1 MEDIEKLYITLKK
14 SNLYSNSFKEF
25 VELYQ
30 DDEYKK
36 QVHDVIV
43 DKGLYTNDFNTFT
56 SDYALPVIVEEAE
69 TPSKIEESIE
79 ENEKTK
85 TEELGFFDQVINNIY
100 QNTPLKPN
108 TKFSFKEYFD
118 SYKDNL
124 QKAVEKVEVIT
135 SNPVDIKTQLDEDL
149 SNNISSET
157 LSTIENYIENTPFG
171 NIQIL
176 KYATEGGEVPKGLE
190 NIDTKE
196 LKTYY
201 DITSKSEKKGK
212 KATITSNSLADA
224 GMFDLKEQLVGK
236 SNPTV
241 NGIGIHDHLLA
252 NKAEDRDVLNEIFTN
267 TNIDTRDKY
276 RELNSY
282 LKEAYPDYT
291 FKHVHTSA
299 SSSYAR
305 AGNPY
310 ESITMIAPNGEEKLI
325 MGERNIKG
333 RTIETI
339 PSMVKTNIIDFVDKH
354 GININKYKIKG
365 ATIDREIEK
374 MDKQIQLSPE
384 QLAKVNAPVSFDA
397 IYTTNV
403 RFVGAGRDAEKIETT
418 SVSFPHQKELTD
430 AEKILNKNI
439 AAQNQFLPEGE
450 KLPNATEDEIKQKAR
465 ELVRYNRKTD
475 LQEDNFTKELEEN
488 EELKGKY
495 QYLARYK
502 KDKNYLKVV
511 AGQEML
517 NNMLNK
523 DQAAVEKRIDQIL
536 LTEKTFFDSN
546 SNDFVEYINPELKNK
561 IRNGYTPI
569 NGVDYVQLEN
579 GTQVDITIWNE
590 YLKNVN
596 DQNTYVEEVKT
607 LNTQIQD
614 NISKLDD
621 TDIQL
626 RLLGKNYDTFQKFGA
641 GLKVNTA
648 RLFHTFGYY
657 VGKVVKYGLEGAET
671 VLKENAIAPDFIVKN
686 QLSKDLNNWLMS
698 EDKNFNKWSG
708 EVMSKYAKDVK
719 FENAFT
725 SIDNFGRFAVQ
736 ELYTQ
741 APIYGSFLVGGV
753 YGAGFLS
760 VSTAGGKLGEL
771 DQEDLASGK
780 YRSEW
785 EKFLVSNAYG
795 GAELLGSLP
804 SLAVL
809 KTGKSFFA
817 KIASQERRFNQS
829 IFSTI
834 KSEIPKAVGEI
845 SIDLAGESA
854 TQVIQNGIDGNPNTF
869 EGVGHAMF
877 TSGLFGV
884 SSVAIP
890 TTAGLALHY
899 FQNKPNYDEHTQLN
913 LQIAG
918 INETLYKTPGL
929 KPETRRALVEEK
941 KQLEQKAIE
950 NIKEIENLVL
960 NNMSKSAFQKYQYAV
975 SKQTKINKRAQEII
989 NDKSISKSERQR
1001 LLKIEKQNFDNITY
1015 EMDLF
1020 KNHKSFGNTFALLK
1034 HGLVEDQQ
1042 TYNRLMSE
1050 AETLLRKEKNLA
1062 PDVYFTTEELTNKAY
1077 DLYLKENIINKAKSA
1092 KKSNGITIEV
1102 AETNKEAR
1110 DLINKAENLS
1120 DKDKSD
1126 ILIKIDNGTLNGLD
1140 NIDGKSFI
1148 FMENAVANGR
1158 TSTIVHETGHQVF
1171 RKIFGEGQADFQP
1184 MVQTISS
1191 WLESTD
1197 PEMLNVIRLKQ
1208 TKSDNAKI
1216 NAEEFVAEF
1225 LEQIDQG
1232 NIDFEN
1238 TDNRRLAS
1246 LFGLVAT
1253 DIMSKNGGFDLE
1265 IKGEADAVNFLVNL
1279 AAKIRTGT
1287 LTETDI
1293 QAAKESDVIKGIQT
1307 DVESKTGVK
1316 TSLESRTDETSG
1328 EKQKRQ
1334 DKRNTDVAEIYDEYA
1349 EGKTNKE
1356 WREFLDTPRGSRVL
1370 GNMINMYY
1378 PDMIASAIKNKAPEP
1393 LEVASES
1400 IEPLIKHIKAFN
1412 PQQNTDLA
1420 GYVGGY
1426 LGLKV
1431 GTGAKRVAA
1440 KTPTISM
1447 EKEGVR
1453 EVAEKQSVEETTT
1466 KETKPVREGIK
1477 LADRLGDDAKKISEK
1492 VKKMK
1497 PVLEGK
1503 TYKTLKDLAPD
1514 DTQRMF
1520 GITPKPGNLSKAD
1533 VKNAQAFI
1541 RKNADILLAMLPE
1554 GTTVGGKA
1562 TGVQKVLLDAFYTK
1576 GRRVKAAKTGSTQ
1589 GLATQTKKPDIKISE
1604 FLEVFGIT
1612 PAGQPNVSD
1621 RNTSSRIK
1629 ALVDQ
1634 TGKLL
1639 TNQAIREVT
1648 PDAPKEIAEGKSR
1661 VMFSED
1667 KFENETNW
1675 KTIPQ
1680 KLGLDAI
1687 KTNTLQ
1693 GKQEAIDVL
1702 FFGNESL
1709 GLEPI
1714 VREFPKSFIIDNIGT
1729 FSNGGVNVS
1738 IKDSEGNKKQFTKNG
1753 KKIDLREYTL
1763 KDGTTIRNNN
1773 PKFDSKEIQLQVK
1786 PVGNFLFA
1794 NKLQVLDA
1802 IDKTEKLANEEGVNA
1817 FAAEDSKVAKAIKRQ
1832 SYKNLES
1839 DMKKSSFKEDQKEA
1853 RQGFK
1858 EILSIFN
1865 ELIQSNPQYAPAIV
1879 ALMSSTS
1886 GGQGH
1891 FMRKGSIA
1899 EFFNTLN
1906 TINVEE
1912 HTSPASD
1919 LAKFLVNRMVD
1930 GNFDEYVDAA
1940 LDGYFQ
1946 GSLPRVFDLML
1957 KGDGFNYIKNI
1968 PKEYRFDVLTG
1979 LKSVWIRYFNPK
1991 VNAQV
1996 RYDKKT
2002 KKYYKGIDPNVII
2015 LSNGK
2020 SIAENF
2026 GLKVDSKFLN
2036 PEVIAFQQKLLFEIF
2051 NGDITQAVAK
2061 QRLQKALPVEMS
2073 KNKTNKKV
2081 DIPLVNESGV
2091 VKASEDMSMED
2102 VLNKA
2107 ASLDEAL
2114 RNARNPKAPVKK
2126 IRVFDFDDT
2135 LARTKSNVLY
2145 TMPDGTTGKLT
2156 AEEFAQRGDEMLA
2169 EGAVWDFSEFN
2180 KVMDGKKGPLFEV
2193 AKKIQDARGSED
2205 IFVLTARAPE
2215 ASPAIKEFLDAIG
2228 LNLPIENIS
2237 GLGDSS
2243 PFAKSNW
2250 IVDKAAEGYND
2261 FYFADDHMANVKA
2274 VRDALEVLDV
2284 KSKTQQAKIKFSEDM
2299 NMDFNTI
2306 LEESKGVDR
2315 FKVFSDVKA
2324 KIRGARARRQRFFI
2338 PPSAEDFQ
2346 GLLYPTLG
2354 KGSQGERHLE
2364 FYDKAL
2370 FKPYAQA
2377 MENLATDRNNLM
2389 QDFKALKKDL
2399 DVPKDLRKQTKS
2411 GFTNEQAVRVYLWNK
2426 TGQEIPG
2433 ISKTDLKELTDIIEN
2448 DPKLKVFADQILS
2461 ITKGDGYSKPGR
2473 SWQAGTITTDL
2484 IQILNE
2490 TKRAKYLETWQEN
2503 VDIIFS
2509 KDNMNKL
2516 EAIFGPKYVEALK
2529 HSLARMKV
2537 GRNRIEGG
2545 NRLSNRVLDY
2555 INNSTG
2561 AIMFFNMRSAL
2572 LQTISAANF
2581 INWSFNNPAKA
2592 GIAFANQPQ
2601 YWKDFVKLMNSDYLT
2616 DRRNGLKLNINE
2628 SEIADAAKTSKNKA
2642 KAVVSYI
2649 IEKGYIPT
2657 KFADSFAIATGG
2669 ATFYRNR
2676 INDLIKNEG
2685 LSEAAAEKQAMQEFR
2700 KTSEISQQSSDPSK
2714 ISQQQSTDLGRIILQ
2729 FVNTPM
2735 QYARI
2740 QKRAVQ
2746 DLANRRGDDKTNL
2759 SKIAYYGIMQNL
2771 MFNALQSGLFALG
2784 FGDFGEEEENKKIID
2799 VANGG
2804 VDSLLRGIGFAGIT
2818 VQTLKNLGIDIF
2830 RRTKK
2835 DRPEYG
2841 DAWMKLLDFSPAIKS
2856 KVSKLRQAAYPFD
2869 SKKRRQEVFDKGFSL
2884 DNPAYESLAKVIT
2897 AATNIPIDRLFSK
2910 VNNIKGALDEE
2921 NETWQS
2927 IAMVL
2932 GWPEWQIKPKEK
2944 PLTEEQKKVRNE
2956 ANKVQRKKDAYK
2968 AAKGSTDYDT
2978 LKKLDSAQ
2986 QIKMLKGL
2994 GYGEYTIKKAKSE
3007 KEKIDLIIHKN
3018 SGGKIKVN
3026 KKEQDEAKYK
3036 ALKKDEQVAKLDS
3049 LGLSKDEI
3057 KALKYEKDRV
3067 KKLLELMEK

>member
-1 MEDIEKLYITLKK
+1 MEDIEQLYITLRN
-14 SNLYSNSFKEF
+14 SNLTNKSFEEF
-25 VELYQ
+25 IQLYK
-30 DDEYKK
+30 DDDYKSR
-36 QVHDVIV
+36 VHDAVV
-43 DKGLYTNDFNTFT
+43 DKGLYSSDFNKFT
-56 SDYALPVIVEEAE
+56 SDYKIPVSVDNDLLKNNLSQTIKSIQENTKSILDLTTAVA
-69 TPSKIEESIE
+69 EESTKGTKYE
-79 ENEKTK
+79 E
-85 TEELGFFDQVINNIY
+85 Q
-100 QNTPLKPN
+100 
-108 TKFSFKEYFD
+108 FSKLI
-118 SYKDNL
+118 KN
-124 QKAVEKVEVIT
+124 AVSLEDTIPTAPTITIDEVIT
-135 SNPVDIKTQLDEDL
+135 QDNYPGKIYSEEAKNIFASYKNNPA
-149 SNNISSET
+149 
-157 LSTIENYIENTPFG
+157 
-171 NIQIL
+171 L
-176 KYATEGGEVPKGLE
+176 KP
-190 NIDTKE
+190 I
-196 LKTYY
+196 Y
-201 DITSKSEKKGK
+201 DKIFNQSQRY
-212 KATITSNSLADA
+212 L
-224 GMFDLKEQLVGK
+224 GK

-241 NGIGIHDHLLA
+241 NGISIHAPLFAGNREDE
-252 NKAEDRDVLNEIFTN
+252 NKIEAVFKEGLDDRLPG
-267 TNIDTRDKY
+267 
-276 RELNSY
+276 
-282 LKEAYPDYT
+282 LKDFLGKAYPDYQ
-291 FKHVHTSA
+291 FKINVKGGA
-299 SSSYAR
+299 SNVF
-305 AGNPY
+305 GPGMFN
-310 ESITMIAPNGEEKLI
+310 ELVMIAPNGEEKI
-325 MGERNIKG
+325 ITTGVEDSPDDIRFN
-333 RTIETI
+333 
-339 PSMVKTNIIDFVDKH
+339 VIDFVDKH
-354 GININKYKIKG
+354 GINVDSYESLYYEQDEANKNWDKILNPTKVGFMGIGKGEKIYTKSQQERIDEVNDPDRYKAQPVNFGIYKTHINSAIDYFGVDEKYKTKLGRYDYTLPNSEELTQARLRYNKYRNIANKNRPKNDQIPE
-365 ATIDREIEK
+365 ATDEEIEK
-374 MDKQIQLSPE
+374 
-384 QLAKVNAPVSFDA
+384 
-397 IYTTNV
+397 Y
-403 RFVGAGRDAEKIETT
+403 
-418 SVSFPHQKELTD
+418 
-430 AEKILNKNI
+430 
-439 AAQNQFLPEGE
+439 
-450 KLPNATEDEIKQKAR
+450 AR
-465 ELVRYNRKTD
+465 EYE
-475 LQEDNFTKELEEN
+475 LQKLE
-488 EELKGKY
+488 
-495 QYLARYK
+495 
-502 KDKNYLKVV
+502 
-511 AGQEML
+511 QEFR
-517 NNMLNK
+517 
-523 DQAAVEKRIDQIL
+523 V
-536 LTEKTFFDSN
+536 
-546 SNDFVEYINPELKNK
+546 
-561 IRNGYTPI
+561 
-569 NGVDYVQLEN
+569 EN
-579 GTQVDITIWNE
+579 GTNYLEEHEEERQAIERFYGNVRSDRVNLNAIVAERNLKLVTLESPLIKSQVNFAKRVLNGE
-590 YLKNVN
+590 FNLKEDETTTDVNYVQGNPVSQEVYDRYNKAVEIALDYDERVRIAEDVSLNAIDKVN
-596 DQNTYVEEVKT
+596 DIDFQ
-607 LNTQIQD
+607 
-614 NISKLDD
+614 LD
-621 TDIQL
+621 
-626 RLLGKNYDTFQKFGA
+626 LLGRDYDTMAKFMTNVEVGFKSMGHGLAYGILGKGVQFVAYA
-641 GLKVNTA
+641 GGVDMVGDA
-648 RLFHTFGYY
+648 IGY
-657 VGKVVKYGLEGAET
+657 KLSEKAAEFEDW
-671 VLKENAIAPDFIVKN
+671 KR
-686 QLSKDLNNWLMS
+686 S
-698 EDKNFNKWSG
+698 ELDQYAHDVSFESAFDSWS
-708 EVMSKYAKDVK
+708 S
-719 FENAFT
+719 
-725 SIDNFGRFAVQ
+725 FGRFMAQ
-736 ELYTQ
+736 ETSTQIPILTSIIATGGYSPIMIGAYT
-741 APIYGSFLVGGV
+741 F
-753 YGAGFLS
+753 
-760 VSTAGGKLGEL
+760 GEKYREM
-771 DQEDLASGK
+771 DAEDFKSGEF
-780 YRSEW
+780 RSEW
-785 EKFLVSNAYG
+785 EKLGVSAGYSAFESILGTLPTWKILQRGHKYIKGPKHKDLYRKYSDAWKAENRKKYTQVLVYDPAIE
-795 GAELLGSLP
+795 AL
-804 SLAVL
+804 
-809 KTGKSFFA
+809 T
-817 KIASQERRFNQS
+817 
-829 IFSTI
+829 
-834 KSEIPKAVGEI
+834 
-845 SIDLAGESA
+845 ESA
-854 TQVIQNGIDGNPNTF
+854 TTMGQNLLDGRPIMENTGHSAFSGGMLGLVISGGPVSA
-869 EGVGHAMF
+869 GMAMK
-877 TSGLFGV
+877 
-884 SSVAIP
+884 
-890 TTAGLALHY
+890 Y
-899 FQNKPNYDEHTQLN
+899 FQNEPSYKEYYERTKE
-913 LQIAG
+913 ISG
-918 INETLYKTPGL
+918 INKLLEDKNLNPKVRKALENQKKTLEFEAESNL
-929 KPETRRALVEEK
+929 R
-941 KQLEQKAIE
+941 
-950 NIKEIENLVL
+950 EIENLTL
-960 NNMSKSAFQKYQYAV
+960 NNIGKDGFNRFNRATKEQEEIRDQAEEIYNTPVTGAFTNETKQKA
-975 SKQTKINKRAQEII
+975 
-989 NDKSISKSERQR
+989 
-1001 LLKIEKQNFDNITY
+1001 LKNLNEQFKENQFLR
-1015 EMDLF
+1015 DLF
-1020 KNHKSFGNTFALLK
+1020 RNHKSFGNEFALMGKFGNKAEKQRYQELK
-1034 HGLVEDQQ
+1034 
-1042 TYNRLMSE
+1042 TE
-1050 AETLLRKEKNLA
+1050 AENLIRKEKNKS
-1062 PDVYFTTEELTNKAY
+1062 PDFIPSNEDVMNKAY
-1077 DLYLKENIINKAKSA
+1077 DLYIQDYILKQAKAGKSSTGIDYEVAQTNEDA
-1092 KKSNGITIEV
+1092 KK
-1102 AETNKEAR
+1102 
-1110 DLINKAENLS
+1110 LINESNISEDQKQKIIEG
-1120 DKDKSD
+1120 
-1126 ILIKIDNGTLNGLD
+1126 IDNGTLNGLD
-1140 NIDGKSFI
+1140 DGTIDGKSYV
-1148 FMENAVANGR
+1148 FMQNAVANSR
-1158 TSTIVHETGHQVF
+1158 TSTLPHETAHKVF
-1171 RKIFGEGQADFQP
+1171 KKIFGDKQADFTP
-1184 MVQTISS
+1184 MQKQIID
-1191 WLESTD
+1191 WLAKTD
-1197 PEMLNVIRLKQ
+1197 QVDLIEVINQKQ
-1208 TKSDNAKI
+1208 TRNADPKI
-1216 NAEEFVAEF
+1216 QAEEFIAEF
-1225 LEQIDQG
+1225 LEQVNQG
-1232 NIDFEN
+1232 NIDFN
-1238 TDNRRLAS
+1238 KTDNKNLAA
-1246 LFGLVAT
+1246 LFGYMTT
-1253 DIMSKNGGFDLE
+1253 DIMSKDAGFELDL
-1265 IKGEADAVNFLVNL
+1265 KGQADAVNFLVTL
-1279 AAKIRTGT
+1279 AAKLRTGT

-1293 QAAKESDVIKGIQT
+1293 KAAKESDVIKGIQT

-1334 DKRNTDVAEIYDEYA
+1334 DKRNTDVAKIYDESA

-1378 PDMIASAIKNKAPEP
+1378 PDMVASAIKNKAPEP

-1453 EVAEKQSVEETTT
+1453 EVAEKQAVEETAT

-1477 LADRLGDDAKKISEK
+1477 LAERLGDDAKKISEK

-1520 GITPKPGNLSKAD
+1520 GITPKPGNLTKTD

-1576 GRRVKAAKTGSTQ
+1576 GRRVKAAKTGSKA
-1589 GLATQTKKPDIKISE
+1589 GLATQTKRPDIKISE

-1648 PDAPKEIAEGKSR
+1648 LDAPKEISEGKSR
-1661 VMFSED
+1661 VMFSEEVEGIIQVSGD
-1667 KFENETNW
+1667 FEGDVKNINGLL
-1675 KTIPQ
+1675 KQ
-1680 KLGLDAI
+1680 ALGESIYKHDT
-1687 KTNTLQ
+1687 KEN
-1693 GKQEAIDVL
+1693 ID
-1702 FFGNESL
+1702 
-1709 GLEPI
+1709 
-1714 VREFPKSFIIDNIGT
+1714 
-1729 FSNGGVNVS
+1729 
-1738 IKDSEGNKKQFTKNG
+1738 
-1753 KKIDLREYTL
+1753 
-1763 KDGTTIRNNN
+1763 
-1773 PKFDSKEIQLQVK
+1773 
-1786 PVGNFLFA
+1786 
-1794 NKLQVLDA
+1794 
-1802 IDKTEKLANEEGVNA
+1802 
-1817 FAAEDSKVAKAIKRQ
+1817 
-1832 SYKNLES
+1832 
-1839 DMKKSSFKEDQKEA
+1839 
-1853 RQGFK
+1853 
-1858 EILSIFN
+1858 
-1865 ELIQSNPQYAPAIV
+1865 
-1879 ALMSSTS
+1879 
-1886 GGQGH
+1886 
-1891 FMRKGSIA
+1891 
-1899 EFFNTLN
+1899 EFFNEVE
-1906 TINVEE
+1906 NVWAPVLPKSLI
-1912 HTSPASD
+1912 TKTVLRPS
-1919 LAKFLVNRMVD
+1919 NRILKNKGKIEIDVD
-1930 GNFDEYVDAA
+1930 GKKMTTDEYFTNKRNEFLNKKIKYGKEFTGEGSKFKYGKNYGKYFGLTPSAINKANESGKIKQINKMHASMHKQLWQRINKSIRQDPKNAKMWGNYLSLVAQDTEHPHRMGAEMIGWSMNPKGYKGRLYEWEHAMPATRAYLYLMQASLMPELNFDVAYELVMNNFKLIA
-1940 LDGYFQ
+1940 LDRYDDN
-1946 GSLPRVFDLML
+1946 VKL
-1957 KGDGFNYIKNI
+1957 KGSGRNTSMGQDWNLIT
-1968 PKEYRFDVLTG
+1968 DSW
-1979 LKSVWIRYFNPK
+1979 LKRYFDDP
-1991 VNAQV
+1991 VAAIES
-1996 RYDKKT
+1996 
-2002 KKYYKGIDPNVII
+2002 GIDPSSIMGLNNKTFDQEFNIDRSGNP
-2015 LSNGK
+2015 LSKTLIK
-2020 SIAENF
+2020 SIS
-2026 GLKVDSKFLN
+2026 D
-2036 PEVIAFQQKLLFEIF
+2036 
-2051 NGDITQAVAK
+2051 AK
-2061 QRLQKALPVEMS
+2061 Q
-2073 KNKTNKKV
+2073 KV

-2091 VKASEDMSMED
+2091 IKLSEDMSMED

-2284 KSKTQQAKIKFSEDM
+2284 KSKVQQAKIKFSEDM
-2299 NMDFNTI
+2299 NMEFNTI

-2354 KGSQGERHLE
+2354 KGKQGERHLE

-2399 DVPKDLRKQTKS
+2399 DVPKDLRKQTES

-2433 ISKTDLKELTDIIEN
+2433 LSKTDLKELTDIIEN

-2490 TKRAKYLETWQEN
+2490 AKRAKYLETWQEN

-2700 KTSEISQQSSDPSK
+2700 KTSEISQQSSDPSR

-2740 QKRAVQ
+2740 QKRAIQ
-2746 DLANRRGDDKTNL
+2746 DLANRRGDDKTNI

-2784 FGDFGEEEENKKIID
+2784 FGAFGEEEENRKIID
-2799 VANGG
+2799 VANGS

-2830 RRTKK
+2830 RRSKK

-2897 AATNIPIDRLFSK
+2897 AATNVPIDRLFSK

-2932 GWPEWQIKPKEK
+2932 GWPGWQIKPKEK
-2944 PLTEEQKKVRNE
+2944 PLTEEQKKARNE
-2956 ANKVQRKKDAYK
+2956 ANKIQRKKDAYK

-2986 QIKMLKGL
+2986 QIKMLKSL

-3007 KEKIDLIIHKN
+3007 KEKIDLIIYKN
-3018 SGGKIKVN
+3018 SGGEIKVN
-3026 KKEQDEAKYK
+3026 KKEEDQAKYK
-3036 ALKKDEQVAKLDS
+3036 ALNKDEQVAKLDS

>member
-1 MEDIEKLYITLKK
+1 MEDIEQLYITLRN
-14 SNLYSNSFKEF
+14 SNLTNKSFKEF
-25 VELYQ
+25 VQLYE
-30 DDEYKK
+30 DDDYKSR
-36 QVHDVIV
+36 VHDAVV
-43 DKGLYTNDFNTFT
+43 DKGLYSGDFNKFT
-56 SDYALPVIVEEAE
+56 SDYAMPVAPTVPSITSVTDEILKIGSDVFDKLSVKLNTPIDDIGKSEYQFNQEIKDIDEDVLNKINTQLNKIKEQSLKQRASLGE
-69 TPSKIEESIE
+69 TRPLNATNLVDFIQANPEQGI
-79 ENEKTK
+79 
-85 TEELGFFDQVINNIY
+85 TEEVLKKYKTALSKKEEVKIND
-100 QNTPLKPN
+100 TF
-108 TKFSFKEYFD
+108 TKENFP
-118 SYKDNL
+118 
-124 QKAVEKVEVIT
+124 QK
-135 SNPVDIKTQLDEDL
+135 
-149 SNNISSET
+149 
-157 LSTIENYIENTPFG
+157 TIEDSPYLTLTWDNYYS
-171 NIQIL
+171 Q
-176 KYATEGGEVPKGLE
+176 KYAGKANPK
-190 NIDTKE
+190 I
-196 LKTYY
+196 
-201 DITSKSEKKGK
+201 
-212 KATITSNSLADA
+212 
-224 GMFDLKEQLVGK
+224 
-236 SNPTV
+236 
-241 NGIGIHDHLLA
+241 NGIGIHDHMFA
-252 NKAEDRDVLNEIFTN
+252 AGYEDNFKLF
-267 TNIDTRDKY
+267 
-276 RELNSY
+276 REYGILDPGEEFSRAVQY
-282 LKEAYPDYT
+282 LTEAYPDYS
-291 FKHVHTSA
+291 FKVEKTQGTTMPYATS
-299 SSSYAR
+299 SQKDTHK
-305 AGNPY
+305 
-310 ESITMIAPNGEEKLI
+310 IIMTAPNGNSTVLDETTQKS
-325 MGERNIKG
+325 RNID
-333 RTIETI
+333 ET
-339 PSMVKTNIIDFVDKH
+339 VLKTNLVDFVDKN
-354 GININKYKIKG
+354 GINIDAYKSLYYKQDEKFKELDEITALKYNQITKLKDLESELRTDATTFDIKQEVDISRMATAGEYDMDVKYEDVQPYKEELEQAKQILLKQQKIDKELYPDNPFIDGPISAEDIQDKAIEIIINNKKAEYKRDNLTNYLEANEDEKQAAYRYYANAKSDRKNTSAIAAQLEFENVVSKSDSIKNDVDFMNSVLAGEKNIDPNKATGNTYTINNNLVDETTYNLFLNKAKVVENYKLEYDAAYEQTVKTTDALEDLNLQLNLLGRDYDTLAKFGNNIKLGFASIAAGLAYSVGKVTQG
-365 ATIDREIEK
+365 ATWLVNEDAAGDIGDFLGDQAMEFEDWKQSSRDEYALDVSFDNAFNDINSFGRFVSQEVSTQIPILTTIIATGGTASPFVIGGYTFGEKYMSMDAEDYRTGNFRSESEKFLTSLGYGASEAIFGTLPTSRILGRGQAYIRQAGKKSLLDYRNAIKLGWKKQLPRVLVYEPLLEGGSEGLTQMTQNLIDGRPIMENVDHAFFSGGMMGVGMSTAPVITGMAMSNFQSPALYTEY
-374 MDKQIQLSPE
+374 MDKQKQIGYLNEFLNQGL
-384 QLAKVNAPVSFDA
+384 DA
-397 IYTTNV
+397 STV
-403 RFVGAGRDAEKIETT
+403 
-418 SVSFPHQKELTD
+418 
-430 AEKILNKNI
+430 KNI
-439 AAQNQFLPEGE
+439 E
-450 KLPNATEDEIKQKAR
+450 KQKAKLQAESDANLR
-465 ELVRYNRKTD
+465 DIENLTIND
-475 LQEDNFTKELEEN
+475 LSKNSFNKFNEATVKQ
-488 EELKGKY
+488 EELRTE
-495 QYLARYK
+495 A
-502 KDKNYLKVV
+502 KD
-511 AGQEML
+511 
-517 NNMLNK
+517 
-523 DQAAVEKRIDQIL
+523 IL
-536 LTEKTFFDSN
+536 E
-546 SNDFVEYINPELKNK
+546 SNDFDGNTEL
-561 IRNGYTPI
+561 R
-569 NGVDYVQLEN
+569 DAL
-579 GTQVDITIWNE
+579 
-590 YLKNVN
+590 L
-596 DQNTYVEEVKT
+596 
-607 LNTQIQD
+607 
-614 NISKLDD
+614 
-621 TDIQL
+621 TD
-626 RLLGKNYDTFQKFGA
+626 
-641 GLKVNTA
+641 
-648 RLFHTFGYY
+648 
-657 VGKVVKYGLEGAET
+657 
-671 VLKENAIAPDFIVKN
+671 
-686 QLSKDLNNWLMS
+686 LSKEFD
-698 EDKNFNKWSG
+698 
-708 EVMSKYAKDVK
+708 
-719 FENAFT
+719 
-725 SIDNFGRFAVQ
+725 I
-736 ELYTQ
+736 
-741 APIYGSFLVGGV
+741 
-753 YGAGFLS
+753 
-760 VSTAGGKLGEL
+760 
-771 DQEDLASGK
+771 
-780 YRSEW
+780 
-785 EKFLVSNAYG
+785 
-795 GAELLGSLP
+795 
-804 SLAVL
+804 
-809 KTGKSFFA
+809 
-817 KIASQERRFNQS
+817 
-829 IFSTI
+829 
-834 KSEIPKAVGEI
+834 
-845 SIDLAGESA
+845 
-854 TQVIQNGIDGNPNTF
+854 
-869 EGVGHAMF
+869 
-877 TSGLFGV
+877 
-884 SSVAIP
+884 
-890 TTAGLALHY
+890 
-899 FQNKPNYDEHTQLN
+899 
-913 LQIAG
+913 LQ
-918 INETLYKTPGL
+918 YK
-929 KPETRRALVEEK
+929 R
-941 KQLEQKAIE
+941 
-950 NIKEIENLVL
+950 
-960 NNMSKSAFQKYQYAV
+960 
-975 SKQTKINKRAQEII
+975 
-989 NDKSISKSERQR
+989 
-1001 LLKIEKQNFDNITY
+1001 
-1015 EMDLF
+1015 DLF
-1020 KNHKSFGNTFALLK
+1020 RNHKSFGNAFALMEN
-1034 HGLVEDQQ
+1034 G
-1042 TYNRLMSE
+1042 TE
-1050 AETLLRKEKNLA
+1050 AEQVRYQELKTQAEENIRSKKDKS
-1062 PDVYFTTEELTNKAY
+1062 PDYIPDNAEVMNEAY
-1077 DLYLKENIINKAKSA
+1077 DLFVQDNIESRINSA
-1092 KKSNGITIEV
+1092 KKSNGVSFEV
-1102 AETNKEAR
+1102 ARTNQDAKDVVNNSESLNDKQKQEIIEKIEA
-1110 DLINKAENLS
+1110 
-1120 DKDKSD
+1120 
-1126 ILIKIDNGTLNGLD
+1126 GTLNGVD
-1140 NIDGKSFI
+1140 DIDGKSYV
-1148 FMENAVANGR
+1148 FMENAISNER
-1158 TSTIVHETGHQVF
+1158 TSTIIHEPGHQVF
-1171 RKIFGEGQADFQP
+1171 KKILGEGQADFKP
-1184 MVQTISS
+1184 MVDQISA
-1191 WLESTD
+1191 WLKNTD
-1197 PEMLNVIRLKQ
+1197 PDMLNVIIEKQ
-1208 TKSDNAKI
+1208 SKSDDAKV
-1216 NAEEFVAEF
+1216 NSEEFVMEF
-1225 LEQIDQG
+1225 LEQVDQG
-1232 NIDFEN
+1232 NINFDKTN
-1238 TDNRRLAS
+1238 NKRLAS
-1246 LFGLVAT
+1246 LFGYMTT
-1253 DIMSKNGGFDLE
+1253 DVLSKNGGFDLE

-1293 QAAKESDVIKGIQT
+1293 QAAKESDVIKSIQT

-1334 DKRNTDVAEIYDEYA
+1334 DKRNTDVAEIYDESA

-1378 PDMIASAIKNKAPEP
+1378 PDMVASAIRNKAPEP

-1420 GYVGGY
+1420 GYVGSY

-1453 EVAEKQSVEETTT
+1453 EVAEKQAVEETTT

-1477 LADRLGDDAKKISEK
+1477 LAERLGDDAKKISEK

-1520 GITPKPGNLSKAD
+1520 GITPKPGNLTKAD

-1576 GRRVKAAKTGSTQ
+1576 GRRVKAAKTGSKA
-1589 GLATQTKKPDIKISE
+1589 GLATQTKRPDIKISE

-1639 TNQAIREVT
+1639 TNQAIREVA

-1667 KFENETNW
+1667 VIKPRGVKENIIYIQEQAGVKPLQTKGEERIESVDYLMNEYFPKLIEEFGDAAQFLLKSSTISPSGNEGVSFNKDGSIKKTGGAIGRDQLFINTIA
-1675 KTIPQ
+1675 KTIKSKPETQ
-1680 KLGLDAI
+1680 KLLDEGKLGQLQDILNLINNQDLKSNPKLDAI
-1687 KTNTLQ
+1687 KTATLPQ
-1693 GKQEAIDVL
+1693 KTPNLQRNIQSRNEHKEGSKAILDTMKKMYDSNKNFFSGIAFMLYNANANSAMYRNLAQLIGFEKGSGKNNAREEHMYQAGPWAQRALEAITKNKKVFDAFNKWQADNYYQETITKNSEKLVD
-1702 FFGNESL
+1702 GKYQIEGGGVWNA
-1709 GLEPI
+1709 
-1714 VREFPKSFIIDNIGT
+1714 KSQEHPYMKEQMDIAMRTGD
-1729 FSNGGVNVS
+1729 FSNVPSPDLRKYNEYFHLNPNNIIREGISDAKRYNVEVS
-1738 IKDSEGNKKQFTKNG
+1738 KSLDINPDVVALQSKLIYEQIIG
-1753 KKIDLREYTL
+1753 KID
-1763 KDGTTIRNNN
+1763 
-1773 PKFDSKEIQLQVK
+1773 
-1786 PVGNFLFA
+1786 A
-1794 NKLQVLDA
+1794 
-1802 IDKTEKLANEEGVNA
+1802 KT
-1817 FAAEDSKVAKAIKRQ
+1817 AKAQ
-1832 SYKNLES
+1832 LE
-1839 DMKKSSFKEDQKEA
+1839 
-1853 RQGFK
+1853 
-1858 EILSIFN
+1858 L
-1865 ELIQSNPQYAPAIV
+1865 
-1879 ALMSSTS
+1879 
-1886 GGQGH
+1886 
-1891 FMRKGSIA
+1891 
-1899 EFFNTLN
+1899 
-1906 TINVEE
+1906 
-1912 HTSPASD
+1912 
-1919 LAKFLVNRMVD
+1919 
-1930 GNFDEYVDAA
+1930 
-1940 LDGYFQ
+1940 
-1946 GSLPRVFDLML
+1946 
-1957 KGDGFNYIKNI
+1957 
-1968 PKEYRFDVLTG
+1968 
-1979 LKSVWIRYFNPK
+1979 
-1991 VNAQV
+1991 
-1996 RYDKKT
+1996 
-2002 KKYYKGIDPNVII
+2002 
-2015 LSNGK
+2015 
-2020 SIAENF
+2020 
-2026 GLKVDSKFLN
+2026 
-2036 PEVIAFQQKLLFEIF
+2036 
-2051 NGDITQAVAK
+2051 
-2061 QRLQKALPVEMS
+2061 ALPVEIS
-2073 KNKTNKKV
+2073 KNKTNQKVNVPTVESSKVMNLKK
-2081 DIPLVNESGV
+2081 
-2091 VKASEDMSMED
+2091 SEDMSSED

-2284 KSKTQQAKIKFSEDM
+2284 KSKVQQAKIKFSEDM
-2299 NMDFNTI
+2299 NMEFNTI

-2354 KGSQGERHLE
+2354 KGKQGERHLE

-2461 ITKGDGYSKPGR
+2461 ITKGDGYSRPGR

-2685 LSEAAAEKQAMQEFR
+2685 LSESAAEKQAMQEFR
-2700 KTSEISQQSSDPSK
+2700 KTSEISQQSSDPSR

-2746 DLANRRGDDKTNL
+2746 DLANRRGDDKTNI
-2759 SKIAYYGIMQNL
+2759 SKIAYYGVMQNL
-2771 MFNALQSGLFALG
+2771 MFNALQQGLFALG
-2784 FGDFGEEEENKKIID
+2784 FGAFGEEEENKKIID

-2804 VDSLLRGIGFAGIT
+2804 IDSLLRGIGFAGVT

-2830 RRTKK
+2830 RRSKK

-2897 AATNIPIDRLFSK
+2897 AATNVPIDRLFSK

-2927 IAMVL
+2927 IAMVM
-2932 GWPEWQIKPKEK
+2932 GWPGWQIQPKEK
-2944 PLTEEQKKVRNE
+2944 PLTSEQREARNE
-2956 ANKVQRKKDAYK
+2956 ANKIQRKKDAYK

-2994 GYGEYTIKKAKSE
+2994 GYGEYTIKKAKTE
-3007 KEKIDLIIHKN
+3007 KEKIDLIIYKN

-3026 KKEQDEAKYK
+3026 KKEEDQAKYK
-3036 ALKKDEQVAKLDS
+3036 ALNKDEQVAKLDS
-3049 LGLSKDEI
+3049 LGLSKEEI